1 MRYKSMPVTTRNST
15 PTSPA
20 TPPPT
25 ARAPRPWWFEWL
37 LTLPILLLVPV
48 ILVPFLV
55 IGASPSL
62 TLKGSAVAGERVVI
76 RGHNFPEGRTVLLLW
91 DGADASS
98 WLPAQKVRDDGS
110 FRVRAI
116 MPETMPAGEHQIA
129 AMLLRRNQVSI
140 ATRRAPLATLT
151 VDVRGIE
158 VAAET
163 ASPVPTPTATP
174 TATRT
179 PRPSPTST
187 PKPTPEATP
196 RPDPTPKPPEPP
208 QGPVDT
214 AVVGYGAGTKGGAGG
229 RQMAV
234 TTLADDGPGSL
245 RAALEASGPR
255 IVVFKV
261 AGTIT
266 LRGSINVND
275 PYVTVAGETAP
286 APGISV
292 RNGRIFVATSEV
304 ILRHIR
310 LRPGDQVDEPSDVD
324 ALTINGASRPVA
336 NVVVDHVTMIWGPDI
351 GGLAVL
357 GDVRNL
363 TVQNSIMG
371 EGLYLS
377 AHGEGTAG
385 EGGHSHAANITQLEP
400 NLPAPRNIT
409 FWRDLFT
416 TANTRVPRF
425 QGAECVD
432 VVNNVIYNWG
442 EDAAHGNP
450 RSLNLVNNWYR
461 SGPLTDGQ
469 LFWEEQTSDVSP
481 REFGGS
487 VYMSG
492 NVADGIKGGREDAG
506 DVYAASPRCGGLSVA
521 PGDPSGAYAAVLDG
535 AGATAP
541 VRDEVDRRIIGN
553 VINRTGHYFNGA
565 GKPGPNPYWP

>member
-1 MRYKSMPVTTRNST
+1 MRYKSMPVTTRNSS

-37 LTLPILLLVPV
+37 LTLPILLLIPAV
-48 ILVPFLV
+48 LVPILV

-62 TLKGSAVAGERVVI
+62 RLKDEAVAGERIVI
-76 RGHNFPEGRTVLLLW
+76 RGHNFPDGRTVVLLW

-98 WLPAQKVRDDGS
+98 WLPAQRVSDDGS
-110 FRVRAI
+110 FRVKAI
-116 MPETMPAGEHQIA
+116 LPETMPAGDHQVA
-129 AMLLRRNQVSI
+129 AMLLRRNQLSI
-140 ATRRAPLATLT
+140 ASRQAPLATLT
-151 VDVRGIE
+151 VDVTAAE

-163 ASPVPTPTATP
+163 PSPVPTASPTP
-174 TATRT
+174 TRT
-179 PRPSPTST
+179 PRPTPTST
-187 PKPTPEATP
+187 PQATPEATP
-196 RPDPTPKPPEPP
+196 RPDATPKPPEPQP
-208 QGPVDT
+208 GPVDS

-229 RQMAV
+229 RQITV
-234 TTLADDGPGSL
+234 TTLADDGAGSL

-261 AGTIT
+261 GGTIT
-266 LRGSINVND
+266 LDSTINVKN
-275 PYVTVAGETAP
+275 PYLTVAGETAP
-286 APGISV
+286 APGIVV
-292 RNGRIFVATSEV
+292 RDGGLLVRTSEV

-310 LRPGDQVDEPSDVD
+310 LRPGDRVDEPSDVD
-324 ALTINGASRPVA
+324 ALTINGASNSVA

-357 GDVRNL
+357 GDVRNV

-385 EGGHSHAANITQLEP
+385 EGGHSTAANITQLES
-400 NLPAPRNIT
+400 NLPAPRNLT

-442 EDAAHGNP
+442 QDAAHGNP

-469 LFWEEQTSDVSP
+469 LFWDAQTSDVTP
-481 REFGGS
+481 REFPAS
-487 VYMSG
+487 VYLSG

-521 PGDPSGAYAAVLDG
+521 PGDPAGAYAAVLDR

-541 VRDEVDRRIIGN
+541 VRDEVDRRVIGN
-553 VINRTGHYFNGA
+553 VINRTGQYFNGA
-565 GKPGPNPYWP
+565 GEQGPNPYWP

>member
-1 MRYKSMPVTTRNST
+1 M
-15 PTSPA
+15 
-20 TPPPT
+20 
-25 ARAPRPWWFEWL
+25 
-37 LTLPILLLVPV
+37 
-48 ILVPFLV
+48 
-55 IGASPSL
+55 
-62 TLKGSAVAGERVVI
+62 
-76 RGHNFPEGRTVLLLW
+76 LLLW

-98 WLPAQKVRDDGS
+98 WLPAQKVRDNGS
-110 FRVRAI
+110 FRVKA
-116 MPETMPAGEHQIA
+116 MLPETMPVGEHHVD
-129 AMLLRRNQVSI
+129 AMLARRNQLSVAS
-140 ATRRAPLATLT
+140 RNAPLATLT
-151 VDVRGIE
+151 VDVTGNE

-163 ASPVPTPTATP
+163 PSPSPSPTPTATP
-174 TATRT
+174 TPT
-179 PRPSPTST
+179 PRPTPTST
-187 PKPTPEATP
+187 PNATPEATP
-196 RPDPTPKPPEPP
+196 RPDPTPKPPEPQP
-208 QGPVDT
+208 GPVDS

-229 RQMAV
+229 RQIAV

-266 LRGSINVND
+266 LRSTINVKD
-275 PYVTVAGETAP
+275 PYLTIAGETAP
-286 APGISV
+286 APGIAV
-292 RNGRIFVATSEV
+292 RNGGLLVRTSEV

-310 LRPGDQVDEPSDVD
+310 LRPGDQVDGPSDVD
-324 ALTINGASRPVA
+324 ALTVNGASNPVA

-357 GDVRNL
+357 GDVRNM

-385 EGGHSHAANITQLEP
+385 EGGHSTAANITQLEP
-400 NLPAPRNIT
+400 NLPAPRNLT

-416 TANTRVPRF
+416 TSNTRMPRF

-442 EDAAHGNP
+442 QDGAHGNP

-469 LFWEEQTSDVSP
+469 LFWDVQTSDVTSQ
-481 REFGGS
+481 EFGAS

-506 DVYAASPRCGGLSVA
+506 NVYAASPRCGGLSVA
-521 PGDPSGAYAAVLDG
+521 PGDPGGAYAAVLDR
-535 AGATAP
+535 AGAIAP
-541 VRDEVDRRIIGN
+541 VRDAVDRRVIGN
-553 VINRTGHYFNGA
+553 VINRTGQYFNGA